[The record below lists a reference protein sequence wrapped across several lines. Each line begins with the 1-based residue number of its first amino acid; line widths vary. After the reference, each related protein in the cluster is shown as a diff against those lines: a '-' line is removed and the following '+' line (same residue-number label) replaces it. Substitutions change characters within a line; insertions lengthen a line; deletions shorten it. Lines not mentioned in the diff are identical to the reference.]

1 MVQKRNPK
9 ARSKLPEA
17 GSPVSPELGVGEPT
31 WREWLALTVLSLGLG
46 VIVLDGTIVGVA
58 LPTIIADLG
67 MDLADAQWVNSLYAV
82 VLAALLLSTGS
93 IADKFGRRR
102 LFAIGLVVFVAG
114 SVFAALATSSG
125 HLISSRALQALG
137 AAMIMPSTLSTVN
150 VLFQGRAR
158 AAAFGVWGAVISG
171 AAALGPLAGGAL
183 TQWISW
189 RWIFLVNVPIG
200 AVLLIATFLVI
211 PETRGKDLPP
221 GMDYIG
227 VLLNGLGF
235 GALVFAIIEGPSVGW
250 WKPTEAMNLFG
261 LHWGESAAVSVVPI
275 AGALAVVFLV
285 GFFFWEKNRAAQG
298 KSAVL
303 SLALFRLPTFSWGNV
318 TAAMVAIGEFA
329 ILFVLPLFL
338 INALGLEV
346 MATGT
351 ILAAMALGAFFSG
364 ASARHLAAR
373 LGAPGV
379 VVLGLV
385 LELVGI
391 VLLAAILSPTG
402 AGWMVAPPLVIY
414 GLGLGLA
421 SAQLTGT
428 VLRDVPLS
436 QSGQA
441 SATQSTVRQV
451 GTAMGTAFAGATLA
465 MTLML
470 SVPSSLEGVGIT
482 GEMASDLATATR
494 VSAGTNI
501 AAMRNGLAA
510 GDAQAAEV
518 LEALTAGFT
527 DATRFALLIGS
538 LFLLLG
544 LVGAMRLRKAASL
557 PVEQK

>member
-1 MVQKRNPK
+1 MAHEEKNQAARPQPKSRNPRDS
-9 ARSKLPEA
+9 APA
-17 GSPVSPELGVGEPT
+17 EPT
-31 WREWLALTVLSLGLG
+31 WREWMALTVLSLGLG
-46 VIVLDGTIVGVA
+46 LIVLDGTIVGVA

-93 IADKFGRRR
+93 VADKFGRRR
-102 LFAIGLVVFVAG
+102 LFAIGIVVFVAG

-158 AAAFGVWGAVISG
+158 AAAFGIWGAVISG

-183 TQWISW
+183 TQWASW

-200 AVLLIATFLVI
+200 ALLLVATFLVI
-211 PETRGKDLPP
+211 PETIGKDLPP
-221 GMDYIG
+221 GLDVVG
-227 VLLNGLGF
+227 VVLNGLGF
-235 GALVFAIIEGPSVGW
+235 GALVFAIIEGPSIGW
-250 WKPTEAMNLFG
+250 WKPTEPVG
-261 LHWGESAAVSVVPI
+261 LLGLTWQVSAPISLVPV
-275 AGALAVVFLV
+275 ALVLALV
-285 GFFFWEKNRAAQG
+285 LLTSFFVWEKRRAATG
-298 KSAVL
+298 KSTVL
-303 SLALFRLPTFSWGNV
+303 SLALFKLPTFSWGNV
-318 TAAMVAIGEFA
+318 TAATVAVGEFA

-346 MATGT
+346 MATGL

-373 LGAPGV
+373 LGSPGV
-379 VVLGLV
+379 VVLGLG

-391 VLLAAILSPTG
+391 VLLATILSPTG

-451 GTAMGTAFAGATLA
+451 GTAMGTAFAGAALA

-470 SVPSSLEGVGIT
+470 SVPASLESAGVT
-482 GEMASDLATATR
+482 GGAASDLATATR

-501 AAMRNGLAA
+501 SAMRQGALAS
-510 GDAQAAEV
+510 GDSEALRV
-518 LEALTAGFT
+518 VEALTAGFT
-527 DATRFALLIGS
+527 DATRWALLIGS
-538 LFLLLG
+538 VFLLLG
-544 LVGAMRLRKAASL
+544 LVGAMRLRRAADAASA
-557 PVEQK
+557 